1 MNMKVM
7 TIRDL
12 FDEEVLKDTPEL
24 MESALR
30 FQNTKV
36 GKLHNENEIKEWEKT
51 RMSHSPFLYDL
62 VQKRMEIEKEIDKRS
77 VEFLKEHPEIEA
89 PENYYDL
96 LRYVRVAY
104 EELRKDL
111 KFEEDKYIIT
121 FSPEYQDMDNML
133 FNCIEK
139 YINYRMVEIS
149 YVFGFS
155 GAATYKDMN
164 KLFSSKNDLFE
175 ALDSISIDRLTKVRE
190 MLDKDEE
197 GAMEAADAILEEV
210 LTKMGG
216 SKDPNKD
223 IIDRLKDVFG
233 DIDIDTGDIA
243 SIGNNHIEQDLTVNG
258 EVVGRIL
265 SVEKNSDFGEKLE
278 KLIKE
283 HSDSSLDKSK
293 VN

>member
-36 GKLHNENEIKEWEKT
+36 GKLHNEDEIKQWEKT

-77 VEFLKEHPEIEA
+77 IEFLKEHPEIDA
-89 PENYYDL
+89 PEHYYDL

-111 KFEEDKYIIT
+111 KFEEGKYIIT
-121 FSPEYQDMDNML
+121 FSPEYQDRDDML

-139 YINYRMVEIS
+139 YINYRMVEIP

-155 GAATYKDMN
+155 GATTYKDMN

-175 ALDSISIDRLTKVRE
+175 ALDSIGIDRLTKVRE

-197 GAMEAADAILEEV
+197 GATEAADAILEEV
-210 LTKMGG
+210 LGKMGG
-216 SKDPNKD
+216 SNDPNKD
-223 IIDRLKDVFG
+223 IIDRLRDVFG
-233 DIDIDTGDIA
+233 DIDIERGDIA
-243 SIGNNHIEQDLTVNG
+243 SIGDNHIEQDLTVNG
-258 EVVGRIL
+258 EVIGRIL
-265 SVEKNSDFGEKLE
+265 AVDKNSDFGEKLE

-283 HSDSSLDKSK
+283 HSDESLDKSK
-293 VN
+293 IN